1 MAEKFAMLN
10 GTVEGLMVIKSGHTV
25 PAAVTPVVIGG
36 NGFGLLVSTPAVI
49 PKAAETWL
57 TVVKK
62 RKKKALPEE
71 VTQVVM
77 HAVVPELG
85 VKAHPMN
92 LLKTGR

>member
-49 PKAAETWL
+49 PKAAET
-57 TVVKK
+57 
-62 RKKKALPEE
+62 
-71 VTQVVM
+71 
-77 HAVVPELG
+77 
-85 VKAHPMN
+85 
-92 LLKTGR
+92 